1 MKKSGE
7 TAGVRNLEESE
18 GKPST
23 TLKVTTGA
31 MASGVV
37 SMCTLV
43 MFHLVVCRVSPLIFA
58 STFVASVFSG
68 AFAAVESGMGSSNT
82 GNVSESSK
90 KGREAGNADS
100 SNASGSTGTSFGCVS
115 GLVIGMV
122 AAYYA
127 KSTEEPWRS

>member
-1 MKKSGE
+1 MTSLNRGGSTAPLRSARAVEESEASGENPMKKSGE

-100 SNASGSTGTSFGCVS
+100 SN
-115 GLVIGMV
+115 
-122 AAYYA
+122 
-127 KSTEEPWRS
+127 